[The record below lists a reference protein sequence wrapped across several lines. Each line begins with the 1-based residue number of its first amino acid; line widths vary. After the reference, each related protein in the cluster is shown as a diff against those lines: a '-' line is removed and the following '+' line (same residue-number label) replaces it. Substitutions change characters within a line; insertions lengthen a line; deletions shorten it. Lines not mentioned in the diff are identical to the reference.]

1 MSTRANALADRLL
14 FGVRQLKDYAEGLSE
29 AAWTTTCPNEQ
40 RPVGVMVHH
49 VASMFPVEL
58 DLIKVLA
65 SGKAIEGV
73 TWDMVDGINAE
84 HAGSQINCSKAET
97 LALFEKNSPAITD
110 VIRALSDEQLDLAS
124 PISLNA
130 DTPLTTQYFIEDHA
144 VCHSFVHLA
153 SIQAALN
160 GNG

>member
-14 FGVRQLKDYAEGLSE
+14 LGARKLKDYAEGLSD
-29 AAWTTTCPNEQ
+29 AAWVTMCPNEQ

-58 DLIKVLA
+58 DLIQVLA

-97 LALFEKNSPAITD
+97 LALFDENSQAIAE
-110 VIRALSDEQLDLAS
+110 VIRALSDEQLNLAS

-130 DTPLTTQYFIEDHA
+130 DAPLTTQYFIEDHA
-144 VCHSFVHLA
+144 VSHSFVHLA
-153 SIQAALN
+153 SIQTALN
-160 GNG
+160 SSG